1 MIENNNKEKIL
12 NINTYIK
19 NNEVSL
25 DDSHIQDVI
34 DLLSLDNPDPRDII
48 IGIALSNSDRFSTL
62 IDKIHSGNKSDLNVL
77 NIKIILSLYQD
88 RKYLHLVKE
97 AESLLND
104 NIPGTTLFGL
114 LKSEIDQDDLFLED
128 DNENIM
134 IYSFILNAEE
144 LDRENNLHIF

>member
-1 MIENNNKEKIL
+1 MIDNNNKEKIL
-12 NINTYIK
+12 NINTYMK
-19 NNEVSL
+19 DNEVSI
-25 DDSHIQDVI
+25 DDSHVQDII
-34 DLLSLDNPDPRDII
+34 DLLSLDNPEPRDII
-48 IGIALSNSDRFSTL
+48 IGVALSNSDKFSNL

-114 LKSEIDQDDLFLED
+114 LKSEIDQDDLFIED
-128 DNENIM
+128 DSENTM
-134 IYSFILNAEE
+134 IYGFILNAEE